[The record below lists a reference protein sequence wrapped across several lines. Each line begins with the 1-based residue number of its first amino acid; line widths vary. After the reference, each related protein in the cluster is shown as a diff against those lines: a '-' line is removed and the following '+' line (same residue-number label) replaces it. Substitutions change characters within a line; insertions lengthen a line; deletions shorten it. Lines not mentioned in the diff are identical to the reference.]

1 MISSMDQDHFL
12 LSMLPQKLAT
22 VLGRARNKYVTNE
35 KNLNSFLLFWW

>member
-22 VLGRARNKYVTNE
+22 V
-35 KNLNSFLLFWW
+35 